1 MAEEPENNPP
11 PPEPPILSALDA
23 TEETDA
29 PAPLALAPKRQRRPS
44 VRLGKIGDQ
53 RASAHD
59 HDSHTRHPSMLP
71 WSWWTPKESSRTL
84 KARSVRRFTN
94 QRERRENCY
103 RIFKFTPLKIEFEI
117 LFFQLTKISFKILK
131 FWIPFSK
138 ISKQLLLINKKR
150 I

>member
-84 KARSVRRFTN
+84 KARSVIQLQGD
-94 QRERRENCY
+94 QRKNVSTFLMQAG
-103 RIFKFTPLKIEFEI
+103 IV
-117 LFFQLTKISFKILK
+117 
-131 FWIPFSK
+131 
-138 ISKQLLLINKKR
+138 KKEY
-150 I
+150 IKLHGF